1 MDFCAMNER
10 ILPPDEGAAWRARA
24 RLNEIAKPVGSLGA
38 LEDDLVAVA
47 ALTGSERISLKPRA
61 VLAMCA
67 DNGVA
72 APDIAITPVRVTRT
86 VAEMMARGESNV
98 CRMARLAGAEVFPYD
113 VGMFTRSDEAG
124 PGGPHISD
132 GTKNILSGP
141 AMTAEQAEAAL
152 TFGMERAE
160 EFARRGY
167 RLLATGERRG
177 QHDHV
182 GGDGGGASGA
192 FAAGGNR
199 AWLRTER
206 RKPAAEDCRGR
217 TGDPREPAER
227 ERCV

>member
-10 ILPPDEGAAWRARA
+10 ILPPDEGAARRARA

-124 PGGPHISD
+124 LGGPHISD

-152 TFGMERAE
+152 TFGMERAV

-167 RLLATGERRG
+167 RLLATGEMG
-177 QHDHV
+177 V
-182 GGDGGGASGA
+182 GNTTTS
-192 FAAGGNR
+192 AAM
-199 AWLRTER
+199 
-206 RKPAAEDCRGR
+206 AAALLGR
-217 TGDPREPAER
+217 SPREGRVWA
-227 ERCV
+227 

>member
-10 ILPPDEGAAWRARA
+10 ILPPDEGAARRARA

-124 PGGPHISD
+124 LGGPHISD

-141 AMTAEQAEAAL
+141 ASS
-152 TFGMERAE
+152 ERVNMP
-160 EFARRGY
+160 
-167 RLLATGERRG
+167 T
-177 QHDHV
+177 
-182 GGDGGGASGA
+182 S
-192 FAAGGNR
+192 
-199 AWLRTER
+199 
-206 RKPAAEDCRGR
+206 
-217 TGDPREPAER
+217 
-227 ERCV
+227 